1 MEPLL
6 DLKIRDRFG
15 RRVLFGHVEQLGA
28 WLAIAPPTTPGRR
41 FAFLLLNGEQAQ
53 SVHEFSALADDLID
67 RGCAWFSSWGP
78 GCELAH
84 QIFDESVVGR
94 GLQGPT
100 SDLERIPD
108 IMTTH
113 HDQDSLEDVIWFF
126 LQCTRL
132 LPPRDEGVDTS
143 IILACGDFPLCES
156 ALVAIAQA
164 AL

>member
-15 RRVLFGHVEQLGA
+15 RRVFFGHVDRLGA
-28 WLAIAPPTTPGRR
+28 WPEIAPAPTPGKG

-53 SVHEFSALADDLID
+53 SVHEFAALADDLID
-67 RGCAWFSSWGP
+67 RGCVWFSAWGP

-84 QIFDESVVGR
+84 DVFDESAAGR
-94 GLQGPT
+94 GLRGET
-100 SDLERIPD
+100 SDLNDVPD
-108 IMTTH
+108 VMSTL

-143 IILACGDFPLCES
+143 IVLACGDFPLCES
-156 ALVAIAQA
+156 ALVALAKA